1 MKTDLHIHTNCSDG
15 SLSPEQIVE
24 RACAAGLD
32 AIAITDHDNAN
43 GVERACLA
51 ARGKALKVVAG
62 IELSAYDR
70 EMETHMLGLGID
82 YSGERFKESMSKIQA
97 LRHERNRCL
106 LERLRELDISISF
119 EELESA
125 FPHEVHGRSHI
136 ARLMV
141 KKGYA
146 SDFKSAF
153 SEYLAPEG
161 RAYVK
166 SRRLSVEQAIEL
178 SHRYGGKAVLAHP
191 AKLKMNATQAE
202 GFVAYLKRVG
212 LDGIEADYFAHTNV
226 ERDFFRYLADKY
238 GLFVTGGS
246 DFHNANYGVELGEK
260 CFLPDE
266 KTLDALGLK
275 E

>member
-1 MKTDLHIHTNCSDG
+1 MKADLHIHTNCSDG
-15 SLSPEQIVE
+15 SMPPEKIVE
-24 RACAAGLD
+24 MACEAGLD

-51 ARGKALKVVAG
+51 ARGKKIKIVAG
-62 IELSAYDR
+62 IELSAYDGD
-70 EMETHMLGLGID
+70 METHMLGLGID
-82 YSGERFKESMSKIQA
+82 YSGEKFKLSMSKIQA
-97 LRHERNRCL
+97 LRNERNRCL
-106 LERLRELDISISF
+106 LERLDQLGLHIGI
-119 EELESA
+119 EELEAA
-125 FPHEVHGRSHI
+125 FPDEVLGRSHI

-146 SDFKSAF
+146 SDFKSTF
-153 SEYLAPEG
+153 SEYLAQG
-161 RAYVK
+161 GKAYVK
-166 SRRLSVEQAIEL
+166 SRRLSVEQAIEI

-191 AKLKMNATQAE
+191 SKLKMNATQAE

-246 DFHNANYGVELGEK
+246 DFHSADYGVKLGEK
-260 CFLPDE
+260 FFLPD
-266 KTLDALGLK
+266 KNAVVALNL
-275 E
+275 ED

>member
-24 RACAAGLD
+24 RACGAGLD
-32 AIAITDHDNAN
+32 AIAVTDHDNAN
-43 GVERACLA
+43 GVERAVLA
-51 ARGKALKVVAG
+51 ARGKPLKVVAG

-70 EMETHMLGLGID
+70 DMETHVLGLGID
-82 YSGERFKESMSKIQA
+82 YAGDRFKESMSRIQA
-97 LRHERNRCL
+97 LRHERNRL
-106 LERLRELDISISF
+106 LLQRLAELNIFVSF
-119 EELESA
+119 DELEKA
-125 FPHEVHGRSHI
+125 FPFEVHGRSHI
-136 ARLMV
+136 ARIMV
-141 KKGYA
+141 EKGYA
-146 SDFKSAF
+146 ADFKSAF

-161 RAYVK
+161 KAYVK

-178 SHRYGGKAVLAHP
+178 CHRYGGKAVLAHP
-191 AKLKMNATQAE
+191 AKLRMNATQAE

-246 DFHNANYGVELGEK
+246 DFHNADYGVNLGDK
-260 CFLPDE
+260 FFLPDE
-266 KTLDALGLK
+266 KTLAALGL
-275 E
+275 

>member
-1 MKTDLHIHTNCSDG
+1 MHIHTKCSDG

-106 LERLRELDISISF
+106 LERLRELDLSISF
-119 EELESA
+119 EELE
-125 FPHEVHGRSHI
+125 
-136 ARLMV
+136 
-141 KKGYA
+141 
-146 SDFKSAF
+146 
-153 SEYLAPEG
+153 
-161 RAYVK
+161 
-166 SRRLSVEQAIEL
+166 
-178 SHRYGGKAVLAHP
+178 
-191 AKLKMNATQAE
+191 
-202 GFVAYLKRVG
+202 KR
-212 LDGIEADYFAHTNV
+212 
-226 ERDFFRYLADKY
+226 
-238 GLFVTGGS
+238 
-246 DFHNANYGVELGEK
+246 
-260 CFLPDE
+260 CFNPV
-266 KTLDALGLK
+266 
-275 E
+275 

>member
-1 MKTDLHIHTNCSDG
+1 
-15 SLSPEQIVE
+15 
-24 RACAAGLD
+24 
-32 AIAITDHDNAN
+32 
-43 GVERACLA
+43 
-51 ARGKALKVVAG
+51 
-62 IELSAYDR
+62 
-70 EMETHMLGLGID
+70 
-82 YSGERFKESMSKIQA
+82 MSKIQA

-246 DFHNANYGVELGEK
+246 DFHSADYGVELGEK